1 MFSNIKSS
9 TAKPTNTEITNTEI
23 TNTELTNTE
32 LTNSEANQHEVNMN
46 QFDQEIKDK
55 INSKSYEYKPQAWKS
70 FKHQSGMPMMSTG
83 AKIALMGSV
92 AAVITGSVL
101 FFTSPSNNKPET
113 DNNII
118 AQEQVSEN
126 QTTNQ
131 NIDTVEFTE
140 IAEADNTLENTA
152 ETVSPTIAVATRTNT
167 QTPEQVQVP
176 SQTQTQVQVP
186 AQTKPQ
192 PTYYG
197 RPLEILV
204 DTISSIDFPDYET
217 KPADMLP

>member
-1 MFSNIKSS
+1 MD
-9 TAKPTNTEITNTEI
+9 
-23 TNTELTNTE
+23 
-32 LTNSEANQHEVNMN
+32 
-46 QFDQEIKDK
+46 QFDKLIKDK
-55 INSKSYEYKPQAWKS
+55 INSKSYEYKPQAWKA
-70 FKHQSGMPMMSTG
+70 FKKQSGMPMMSTR
-83 AKIALMGSV
+83 AKIALVGSV

-101 FFTSPSNNKPET
+101 FSTLPSNNKPET
-113 DNNII
+113 DNTII

-131 NIDTVEFTE
+131 NIDTVEFIET
-140 IAEADNTLENTA
+140 AEADNTLESTA
-152 ETVSPTIAVATRTNT
+152 ETVYPTVAVATIANT

-176 SQTQTQVQVP
+176 AQTQTQTQVQVP
-186 AQTKPQ
+186 VQTKPR

>member
-1 MFSNIKSS
+1 MLSNIKSS
-9 TAKPTNTEITNTEI
+9 TAKPTNTEL

-140 IAEADNTLENTA
+140 IAEADNTVENTA
-152 ETVSPTIAVATRTNT
+152 ETISPTIAVATTTNT
-167 QTPEQVQVP
+167 QTPEQIQVP

>member
-1 MFSNIKSS
+1 
-9 TAKPTNTEITNTEI
+9 
-23 TNTELTNTE
+23 
-32 LTNSEANQHEVNMN
+32 MN

-55 INSKSYEYKPQAWKS
+55 INSKSYEYKPQAWKA
-70 FKHQSGMPMMSTG
+70 FKKQSGMPMMSTG
-83 AKIALMGSV
+83 AKIALVGSV

-101 FFTSPSNNKPET
+101 FFTLPSNNKPET

-152 ETVSPTIAVATRTNT
+152 ETVSPTIAVATTTKT

-176 SQTQTQVQVP
+176 TQTQTQVQVP

>member
-9 TAKPTNTEITNTEI
+9 TAKPTNTEL

-140 IAEADNTLENTA
+140 IAEADNTVENTV
-152 ETVSPTIAVATRTNT
+152 ETISPTIAVATRANT

>member
-1 MFSNIKSS
+1 
-9 TAKPTNTEITNTEI
+9 
-23 TNTELTNTE
+23 
-32 LTNSEANQHEVNMN
+32 MN

-140 IAEADNTLENTA
+140 IAEADNTVENTA
-152 ETVSPTIAVATRTNT
+152 ETISPTIAVATRANT